1 MSAAGLAAGLVLAG
15 CGAQPGGPAASEA
28 AASTVRVSGATT
40 AAAGKGT
47 TAAPAAASTART
59 PTPPTESSHN
69 LKTFTFPDGH
79 ISFSYPAAW
88 TVRTQYPP
96 AGLPGVDA
104 VVADEAGREVV
115 SLANGVGTGCAGGPA
130 SRRVLDQATVPAMA
144 APDGTKPAF
153 GFAVESIAGK
163 DYYNMGL
170 ADPRSLEQGDGVSS
184 WCNLVPTENG
194 GLITRVHFGE
204 PAFANRGE
212 ARAWMATERYA
223 QLKALLVSLA
233 YA

>member
-1 MSAAGLAAGLVLAG
+1 MKTTHTGRFLTLSAAGLAAGLVLSG
-15 CGAQPGGPAASEA
+15 CGGQPGGPAASEA
-28 AASTVRVSGATT
+28 AASAVTVSGVTT
-40 AAAGKGT
+40 VAGQ
-47 TAAPAAASTART
+47 RT
-59 PTPPTESSHN
+59 QPSDSPRD

-79 ISFSYPAAW
+79 ISFSYPETW

-96 AGLPGVDA
+96 AGLPGVEA

-115 SLANGVGTGCAGGPA
+115 SLANGVGSGCAGGPA
-130 SRRVLDQATVPAMA
+130 SRHVLDRAAVPAMTG
-144 APDGTKPAF
+144 PDGTVPAF

-170 ADPRSLEQGDGVSS
+170 ADPRSLEQGDGVTS

-194 GLITRVHFGE
+194 GLFTRVHFGE